1 MIILLYRQC
10 QDVYDE
16 QCETTYPA
24 KCVQDKSCTM
34 IYRTQCEMAGYSQKC
49 QQVPTQKCDP
59 ITKCHRIPK
68 TTCRPIMQEKCGN
81 KDVQVPM
88 KKLRNRCMPY
98 EERQPADD
106 MSECTNDSSP
116 SSSYGTPQSNPISNG
131 YGAPQGLPETIT
143 VTVADMNAPAVPPP
157 PAPPLP
163 PVPPPGGNQDTYGSP
178 AASVIQSY
186 DPFTNTPVTSPNNVP
201 LQTEY
206 SIINNNNPTGP
217 TNQGSTFSNLIQD
230 SVSAPSIYAS
240 PSYNNQANNLNLNPR
255 INPVAGLPSQ
265 RSEEE
270 QRSTLATIRVVN
282 PPALASTFQPVNSV
296 NVANSIT
303 VSNPATN
310 TIPVANPLNP
320 IQLQTTAHPNQLL
333 RDFKPS
339 VRLPDNF
346 VHQIGNAFLNNDFQ
360 LVNTQQQKQPEIF
373 RTAGSSSTKKMVF
386 PQSSE
391 ELDVIT
397 EPNNVL
403 TTTNNIQQSHEDMI
417 QDEMYYD
424 DISSGGLEDISEFD
438 EDYYANSDY
447 AEEDSIQAL
456 LFQTNQGLGNFSFEK
471 S

>member
-1 MIILLYRQC
+1 
-10 QDVYDE
+10 
-16 QCETTYPA
+16 
-24 KCVQDKSCTM
+24 
-34 IYRTQCEMAGYSQKC
+34 
-49 QQVPTQKCDP
+49 
-59 ITKCHRIPK
+59 
-68 TTCRPIMQEKCGN
+68 MQEKCGN

-106 MSECTNDSSP
+106 MSECTNAP
-116 SSSYGTPQSNPISNG
+116 SSSYGTPQSNQISNG
-131 YGAPQGLPETIT
+131 YGSPQGLPETIT
-143 VTVADMNAPAVPPP
+143 VTVADMNAPQAVPPP

-163 PVPPPGGNQDTYGSP
+163 PVPPPGDSQDAYGSP
-178 AASVIQSY
+178 VASVIQSY
-186 DPFTNTPVTSPNNVP
+186 DPFTDIVPNTPITSPNNVP

-240 PSYNNQANNLNLNPR
+240 PSYNNQANNNLNLNPR
-255 INPVAGLPSQ
+255 INPVVGLPSG

-270 QRSTLATIRVVN
+270 HRTRTTIRVVN

-320 IQLQTTAHPNQLL
+320 IKLQTTAHPNQLL

-373 RTAGSSSTKKMVF
+373 RTAGSSSMKKMVF

-403 TTTNNIQQSHEDMI
+403 TTTNNIKQSHEDMI

-424 DISSGGLEDISEFD
+424 DITSGGMEDISEFD
-438 EDYYANSDY
+438 EDYYANNDY

-456 LFQTNQGLGNFSFEK
+456 LFQTNQGLGIPGFDQSKASPIESSLEVLKENATKEQSAEKPDLKLRRKRRRRKKKPHRPVQGSFGDK
-471 S
+471 IFG